1 MWQAEDRVSKEIS
14 TFWEVTKKATTPTKT
29 TSSLPPPQKRAR
41 TGVCFTL
48 PCGQV
53 LHTAQLRCHSPC
65 SHRVALRALAL
76 VLAVLAGFALHAV
89 VFHLPARKRV
99 TLRTPV
105 VLSSALPNASF
116 PSLARQDT
124 PYQCTDCT

>member
-1 MWQAEDRVSKEIS
+1 MCV
-14 TFWEVTKKATTPTKT
+14 
-29 TSSLPPPQKRAR
+29 
-41 TGVCFTL
+41 TL
-48 PCGQV
+48 PSGQL
-53 LHTAQLRCHSPC
+53 LHTAQLSGHSP
-65 SHRVALRALAL
+65 SALRVALRALAL
-76 VLAVLAGFALHAV
+76 VLAVLAGFARHAV

-116 PSLARQDT
+116 PSLARHDT